1 MEKEQ
6 DDVSSIHNRFSLT
19 LVNPGSHYFS
29 LAASMGVGLVIVLA
43 TYFGYL
49 NNLNLEEFWYRI
61 PMVLGVLA
69 VLQVLDSKFSK
80 KKEYSKSLHSSLF
93 GNMLWVVTILMG
105 ILSSIVLSKEISLFF
120 ITFGMIL
127 FASFRIGIYT
137 TTLGL
142 SLKKAWAIAF
152 IQPLAMFLVLIPQE
166 SWYTILSDPIGIAY
180 GFAF

>member
-1 MEKEQ
+1 MENES
-6 DDVSSIHNRFSLT
+6 DDVSNIHNRFSLT

-29 LAASMGVGLVIVLA
+29 LAASLGVALVTVLA

-49 NNLNLEEFWYRI
+49 NNLNIEEFWYRI
-61 PMVLGVLA
+61 PMVLGIMA
-69 VLQVLDSKFSK
+69 AMQVLDIKFAK

-105 ILSSIVLSKEISLFF
+105 LLSSLVLSKEVSLFF

-127 FASFRIGIYT
+127 FASFRIGLYT
-137 TTLGL
+137 TTLGA

-152 IQPLAMFLVLIPQE
+152 IQPLVMFFVLI
-166 SWYTILSDPIGIAY
+166 STRIMDSNVK
-180 GFAF
+180 

>member
-105 ILSSIVLSKEISLFF
+105 ILSSIVF
-120 ITFGMIL
+120 
-127 FASFRIGIYT
+127 
-137 TTLGL
+137 
-142 SLKKAWAIAF
+142 LKKYHYF
-152 IQPLAMFLVLIPQE
+152 
-166 SWYTILSDPIGIAY
+166 S
-180 GFAF
+180 